1 MVPPV
6 FTETAFE
13 RFQSHS
19 VRYTQHNVSKLLQF
33 NLFCDVCAASQMI
46 PSLLTAGG
54 VTVVPVLS
62 CEGLSLRVEAA
73 VHHSDQVML
82 TESSLCQCHG
92 PQARRLHKRK
102 TQLIKHHVGF
112 YNMILNRQ

>member
-1 MVPPV
+1 M
-6 FTETAFE
+6 
-13 RFQSHS
+13 
-19 VRYTQHNVSKLLQF
+19 QF

-46 PSLLTAGG
+46 SSLLTAGG

-82 TESSLCQCHG
+82 TESPLCQCHG

-102 TQLIKHHVGF
+102 TQLIKHLSTMSAFTTCWQIGSDDAAVPFKVLTDKLGP
-112 YNMILNRQ
+112 LLCSDGELL

>member
-1 MVPPV
+1 M
-6 FTETAFE
+6 FTETAFKVT
-13 RFQSHS
+13 HS

-33 NLFCDVCAASQMI
+33 NLFCDVCAASQMF

-82 TESSLCQCHG
+82 TESPLRQCHG
-92 PQARRLHKRK
+92 PQARRLRKRQ
-102 TQLIKHHVGF
+102 TQLIKHLSSMLAFTTCIV
-112 YNMILNRQ
+112 NWQ